1 MRKEN
6 KTFNSPL
13 FLSAGTVD
21 ETVYEERNKERRQ
34 SLQISCLGNEVEKM
48 KLSNKNEEAIKKRD
62 SISVVAEEKE
72 TGKQGTKSKHSKQNN
87 LIL

>member
-1 MRKEN
+1 
-6 KTFNSPL
+6 
-13 FLSAGTVD
+13 
-21 ETVYEERNKERRQ
+21 
-34 SLQISCLGNEVEKM
+34 M